1 MFDKFPHT
9 KKVIQDLDYED
20 YIDQTDWLF
29 CDDETAL
36 LTLAKLVK
44 TSEQLTS
51 SNIPERLAAKERVN
65 KDYLE
70 VGRSIHVIARNEA
83 RYQLGLSNK
92 SVTKLFS
99 SVEIGGA
106 RFMN

>member
-9 KKVIQDLDYED
+9 KKLIQELDYED
-20 YIDQTDWLF
+20 YLDQTEWLF

-36 LTLAKLVK
+36 LALSKLVK

-70 VGRSIHVIARNEA
+70 VGRSIHAFARNEA
-83 RYQLGLSNK
+83 RYQLGLSNE
-92 SVTKLFS
+92 SVARLFS

>member
-1 MFDKFPHT
+1 MFDKFPFT
-9 KKVIQDLDYED
+9 RKVIQELEFENYL
-20 YIDQTDWLF
+20 DQTEWLF

-51 SNIPERLAAKERVN
+51 SNIPDRLAAKERVN
-65 KDYLE
+65 EDYLE
-70 VGRSIHVIARNEA
+70 VGRSVQVFARNEA
-83 RYQLGLSNK
+83 RHQLSLSNDD
-92 SVTKLFS
+92 VAKLFS

-106 RFMN
+106 RFKN